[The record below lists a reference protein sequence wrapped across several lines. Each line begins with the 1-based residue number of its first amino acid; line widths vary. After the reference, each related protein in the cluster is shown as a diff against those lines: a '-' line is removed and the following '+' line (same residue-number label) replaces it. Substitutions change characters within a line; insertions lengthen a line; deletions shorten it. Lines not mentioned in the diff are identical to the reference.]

1 MESVGFRIRA
11 AGTNAREPQNVA
23 AQLNLDNAG
32 SVSAH
37 AVQPYYTALLA
48 QASGL
53 KVSLAAEA
61 DAVVVTAA

>member
-1 MESVGFRIRA
+1 MWK

-48 QASGL
+48 QACGL
-53 KVSLAAEA
+53 KVTLAAEP
-61 DAVVVTAA
+61 DAVTVTAS